1 MLKIIKVIV
10 EGTLMLIRFTSRS
23 SRGLQVRQVVF
34 AEKTGPTHTSIN
46 ISCPIL
52 VNYSSGARVVKCFN
66 PDT

>member
-34 AEKTGPTHTSIN
+34 AEKARTKIAGGGTH
-46 ISCPIL
+46 PHF
-52 VNYSSGARVVKCFN
+52 Y
-66 PDT
+66 